1 MKRFIITICAL
12 LSALPALAQQPL
24 VSGSTTGEVTFV
36 LYDDTNTVV
45 TGATVSS
52 VIRRRG
58 TGDDTAMD
66 TPTVTEEGNG
76 FYSLVVDEDTTITTG
91 LVREAM
97 FFRINMDSGEP
108 VFVMA
113 VLESSQYTL
122 QDLVDAI
129 LDELL
134 SGHNTAGSVGKA
146 LLDAI
151 KTGVSYTVDSEH
163 EPTTNV
169 TYTEE

>member
-1 MKRFIITICAL
+1 MKRFILTICAL
-12 LSALPALAQQPL
+12 LSAVPAIAQQPL

-36 LYDDTNTVV
+36 VYDDTGAVV

-58 TGDDTAMD
+58 TGDDTAMT

-97 FFRINMDSGEP
+97 FFRINMSSGEP

-113 VLESSQYTL
+113 VLESAQYTL

-129 LDELL
+129 LDEAL
-134 SGHNTAGSVGKA
+134 SGHNTAGTVGKA
-146 LLDAI
+146 ILDAI
-151 KTGVSYTVDSEH
+151 KAGVAYTVSSEND
-163 EPTTNV
+163 PTHNV
-169 TYTEE
+169 EYTEE